1 MLNLL
6 AKCGRNFWSTFTVM
20 VVTDSLPF
28 MGTVCMY
35 SITFYKMLV

>member
-1 MLNLL
+1 
-6 AKCGRNFWSTFTVM
+6 M